1 LNLERIE
8 PKECFKGL
16 KGISGSKLYTLT
28 PIAPI
33 LKMNKNDK
41 RFISSYEVIKD
52 LDYSINI
59 AAIDWKDF
67 EHLVREIFEKEFSQ
81 NGGEVKV
88 TQSSRDEGVD
98 AIAFDPDSIRGG
110 KIVIQAKR
118 YTNVVGVSAVRD
130 LFGTVMNEGAT
141 KGILVTTADYGSDID
156 IAIDDAVISE
166 AEWKKGDNILGFTG
180 IDPICVAMLP
190 VEQHFAEKIH
200 AYSYPREKR
209 HFSRIRDLVDL
220 VLIIEQGLPDK
231 KLVISAIKAT
241 FKLRNTHDMPKL
253 LEIPPDILE
262 DSYAK
267 MAQDCGITKKEM
279 AEAFSLLQE
288 YWAGLRK

>member
-1 LNLERIE
+1 LRRRVTFDRFLARL
-8 PKECFKGL
+8 FKSNSREQKWLL
-16 KGISGSKLYTLT
+16 KGGYALELRFHGLARTTKDIDFSI
-28 PIAPI
+28 PH
-33 LKMNKNDK
+33 MKNPNENTIRELLQEEAK
-41 RFISSYEVIKD
+41 KD
-52 LDYSINI
+52 MSDWFQFYIGLPMREFDQAVYSR
-59 AAIDWKDF
+59 W
-67 EHLVREIFEKEFSQ
+67 
-81 NGGEVKV
+81 
-88 TQSSRDEGVD
+88 
-98 AIAFDPDSIRGG
+98 
-110 KIVIQAKR
+110 R
-118 YTNVVGVSAVRD
+118 YPVEARVANRV
-130 LFGTVMNEGAT
+130 FT
-141 KGILVTTADYGSDID
+141 KFHID
-156 IAIDDAVISE
+156 IAIGDAVISE
-166 AEWKKGDNILGFTG
+166 AEWKKGDNILGFAG

-200 AYSYPREKR
+200 AYSYPCEKR

-279 AEAFSLLQE
+279 AEVFSLLQE